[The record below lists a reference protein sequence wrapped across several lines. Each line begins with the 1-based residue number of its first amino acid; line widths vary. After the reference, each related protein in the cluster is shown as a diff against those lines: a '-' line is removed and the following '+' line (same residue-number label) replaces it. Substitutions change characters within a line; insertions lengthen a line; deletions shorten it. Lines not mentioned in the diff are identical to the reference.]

1 MSVSRK
7 QAMMTL
13 LEWSSVWRRYYLPPF
28 PLEGKTVF
36 DIGAGCGET
45 IYFYLLNGAKKIIAN
60 EIDPASVAFIEK
72 NALRNGWNVEII
84 NRAFDIAMLSTYS
97 YDFMKMDIEGGEKC
111 LLAYDGDLRPCVIE
125 VHDDQTKEA
134 LVSRFGLSPVVRV
147 AEGVYLLK
155 K

>member
-1 MSVSRK
+1 
-7 QAMMTL
+7 
-13 LEWSSVWRRYYLPPF
+13 
-28 PLEGKTVF
+28 LEGKTVL

-45 IYFYLLNGAKKIIAN
+45 IYFYLLNGAKKVIAN

-72 NALRNGWNVEII
+72 NALLNGWNVEII
-84 NRAFDIAMLSTYS
+84 NGAFDIATLSTYS

-111 LLAYDGDLRPCVIE
+111 LIEFNGDLKPCVIE
-125 VHDDQTKEA
+125 VHDDETKER
-134 LVSRFGLSPVVRV
+134 LMSRFGLLPVVRV